1 MLSNMINLGIIRKL
15 AKERNMTLKQVSENL
30 GISPATLQNIMRNNA
45 TTMSTLQRLADI
57 FDVSVG
63 VFFGEKQDSRY
74 LPYAKLEKYAHKLV
88 IEFVEFVKMITR
100 LRDEMKR
107 GNQIYTDKML
117 ATLDN
122 ILEHYN
128 NHIIHPNTE
137 ES

>member
-1 MLSNMINLGIIRKL
+1 MINLGIIKEL
-15 AKERNMTLKQVSENL
+15 CKKKKVKFTDLCKQIGITDAGLYKAINKNKISAEYLDKIAKY
-30 GISPATLQNIMRNNA
+30 
-45 TTMSTLQRLADI
+45 

-74 LPYAKLEKYAHKLV
+74 LPYAKLEEYAHKLV
-88 IEFVEFVKMITR
+88 IEFVEFIKMITR

-107 GNQIYTDKML
+107 GNSIYTDKML
-117 ATLDN
+117 ETLDS

>member
-1 MLSNMINLGIIRKL
+1 MINLGIIKDL
-15 AKERNMTLKQVSENL
+15 CKAKGITLTQLGKSVNMAQSTLSISIRTNSMTLANL
-30 GISPATLQNIMRNNA
+30 DKIAKY
-45 TTMSTLQRLADI
+45 

-88 IEFVEFVKMITR
+88 IEFVEFIKMITR

-107 GNQIYTDKML
+107 GNLIYADKML

-128 NHIIHPNTE
+128 NHIIHPNT
-137 ES
+137 